1 MEKNSPT
8 IGIVN
13 VFVLLAAGIASLA
26 LALYDGTFAGQIVAV
41 FFAAGFLTA
50 VVGLIQMRL
59 EEKERLERLDFDEM
73 NKTSK
78 SSSLFTGAEEE
89 VLQAK
94 QSRLTFE
101 KYFIPGFA
109 ILLIISL
116 GAASY
121 LLMQWLRDAA
131 ITPPRDPMVALSL
144 FATVA
149 IILFVLGKYAANLS
163 KLQGLRLLRP
173 AASYLVLGFYL
184 CTAVAISIGW
194 AWSGGAK
201 ADMWL
206 AKALTALL
214 AVISAELVVNL
225 ILEIYRPRH
234 RKQAARLVY
243 ESRLVGLLGQPEGL
257 FTTASQ
263 ALDYQFG
270 FKVSE
275 TGFYLFMQ
283 RNLARIVLLQM
294 AVLLISTSIVFIS
307 PGEQG
312 LIERFG
318 RATSDNNI
326 LDPGPHLKLPW
337 PIDQVYRFR
346 TQEIQSFNV
355 GFQTDE
361 KEEHNKG
368 PILWT
373 VKHYKEEFNLLVA
386 SREQTQSSTN
396 LSERSA
402 PADLLTVSI
411 PVQFLIQDLRAW
423 AYQHTD
429 AARLLEKAATR
440 EVILY
445 LVGVDI
451 FDIMSHGRTKA
462 AEDLRG
468 LIQKRADDLHLGV
481 KILFVGLQDIHP
493 PVKVAA
499 SFEAVVGSKQDNE
512 AKLRISEGY
521 ASRTVALAKAE
532 ADKKEREAESYSIRK
547 IAGSAA
553 QAKQFESQLLAY
565 QAAPEVYAQ
574 RAYLQSF
581 ARGSTNSRKYIIT
594 ATNSQET
601 VILNLE
607 DKIRQ
612 DILDIPLPS
621 KR

>member
-1 MEKNSPT
+1 M
-8 IGIVN
+8 GIVN
-13 VFVLLAAGIASLA
+13 ILVLLVAGVASLG
-26 LALYDGTFAGQIVAV
+26 LALYDGTFAGQVAAV

-50 VVGLIQMRL
+50 VVGFLQMRL
-59 EEKERLERLDFDEM
+59 EERERLEKLDFDEM
-73 NKTSK
+73 NKSSK
-78 SSSLFTGAEEE
+78 SASLFTGAEEE

-94 QSRLTFE
+94 QSRVSFE
-101 KYFIPGFA
+101 KYFVPAFAVFLIVALGFA
-109 ILLIISL
+109 SF
-116 GAASY
+116 SM
-121 LLMQWLRDAA
+121 MQWLRQAT

-144 FATVA
+144 FATVG

-163 KLQGLRLLRP
+163 NLQGLRLLRP

-184 CTAVAISIGW
+184 CTAIAISIGW
-194 AWSGGAK
+194 AWGGGAK

-206 AKALTALL
+206 AKGLTVLL
-214 AVISAELVVNL
+214 GVIAAELVINL
-225 ILEIYRPRH
+225 ILELYRPRH

-275 TGFYLFMQ
+275 TGVYLFIQ
-283 RNLARIVLLQM
+283 RNLARIIFLQL
-294 AVLLISTSIVFIS
+294 AVLMISTSIVFIA

-318 RATSDNNI
+318 RATSDDNI
-326 LDPGPHLKLPW
+326 LNPGPHLKMPW
-337 PIDQVYRFR
+337 PVDQVHRFR
-346 TQEIQSFNV
+346 THEIQSFNV

-361 KEEHNKG
+361 KGEEMHG

-386 SREQTQSSTN
+386 SREQVQTASTN
-396 LSERSA
+396 LSERAA
-402 PADLLTVSI
+402 PADLLSVSI
-411 PVQFLIQDLRAW
+411 PVQFMIQDLRAW

-429 AARLLEKAATR
+429 AAKLLEKAATR

-451 FDIMSHGRTKA
+451 FDIMGRGRTKA
-462 AEDLRG
+462 AEDLIG
-468 LIQKRADDLHLGV
+468 LIQKRADELKLGV
-481 KILFVGLQDIHP
+481 KILFVGLQDMHP
-493 PVKVAA
+493 PVKVAP
-499 SFEAVVGSKQDNE
+499 SFEAVIGSRQENE
-512 AKLRISEGY
+512 AKLRLSEGY
-521 ASRTVALAKAE
+521 ASRTVALARAE
-532 ADKKEREAESYSIRK
+532 ADKKEREAESYAIRK
-547 IAGSAA
+547 VAGAAA

-565 QAAPEVYAQ
+565 HAAPEVYSQ

-581 ARGSTNSRKYIIT
+581 ARGSTNSRKYVIT

-621 KR
+621 AKR